1 MKTFIIYKFVFD
13 FEKTSLSFLTMDIRT
28 KLVIFAL
35 CFFSKCIFHLN
46 SNFCEYYKFRLALS
60 IFNKGILKH
69 DYSQKFSET
78 IMKKSYLNGSDRCRR
93 SKGKH

>member
-28 KLVIFAL
+28 KLVIFAH

-46 SNFCEYYKFRLALS
+46 SNFCEYYKIRLALS

-69 DYSQKFSET
+69 DYSQKFSKM

-93 SKGKH
+93 RKGEH